1 MLEYCTLTS
10 PVQPSE
16 LTFQWS
22 KQTQN
27 GERINIEDGMK
38 YNISHDGFLTITN
51 VQPSDSGV
59 YLVNIS
65 NSQGFAIHAVQLR
78 VVGKYLVLYIILTLV
93 SKITVALSL
102 AMTILSLWDS

>member
-27 GERINIEDGMK
+27 GERINNIIEDRIK
-38 YNISHDGFLTITN
+38 YSINHNGFLNMTN
-51 VQPSDSGV
+51 VQLSDSGV

-65 NSQGFAIHAVQLR
+65 NSHGYALHRVQLK
-78 VVGKYLVLYIILTLV
+78 VIGKYLV
-93 SKITVALSL
+93 
-102 AMTILSLWDS
+102 